1 MVEVNQFFRE
11 DVDVDKSTKE
21 AIIRDRKE
29 MPNKSVEEIKELLE
43 NYHSLDNPKNPLISF
58 LSVETL
64 DTITVKEL
72 ASGLRVVSK
81 DEGTISTIN
90 RSEYQELVEYWE
102 EGNPKTLDELEELA
116 F

>member
-11 DVDVDKSTKE
+11 DVDVDESTKE

-58 LSVETL
+58 LNVETL

-72 ASGLRVVSK
+72 ASGLRVVSE

-102 EGNPKTLDELEELA
+102 DDNPETLDELEELA